1 MSFGTCSVCRT
12 LIPLGQGSR
21 CKRHRPK
28 RVHALSST
36 QRGYDAEYRRN
47 RRDLLADDD
56 RCWLCGKHGA
66 NTADHEIPLSRGGT
80 NHRTNLRPAHKSCNS
95 SRGNRPA

>member
-1 MSFGTCSVCRT
+1 M
-12 LIPLGQGSR
+12 
-21 CKRHRPK
+21 
-28 RVHALSST
+28 
-36 QRGYDAEYRRN
+36 
-47 RRDLLADDD
+47 LADDD